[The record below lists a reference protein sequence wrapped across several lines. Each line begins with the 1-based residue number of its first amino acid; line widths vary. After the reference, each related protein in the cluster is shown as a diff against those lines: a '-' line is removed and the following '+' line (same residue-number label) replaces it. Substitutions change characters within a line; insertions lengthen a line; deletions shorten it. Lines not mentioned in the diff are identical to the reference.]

1 MKIVKYKVLIT
12 QPSFIIIQLLGHPS
26 YIMCFF
32 LGDHLKSW
40 SNFSNPLKHTF
51 VKNTCAILQS
61 LKPMHSDFKIFEM
74 GIIVLSISLC
84 LYVSRFTY
92 LSYKKEKIWK
102 SVFKHDILK
111 STQEVDKTW
120 RQIISEK
127 KQEAKRLKKKTEN
140 TWWSRWK
147 VKKETKKKIHNLL
160 LMK

>member
-74 GIIVLSISLC
+74 GIIVLS
-84 LYVSRFTY
+84 
-92 LSYKKEKIWK
+92 YKKEKIWK
-102 SVFKHDILK
+102 SFFKHDILK

-127 KQEAKRLKKKTEN
+127 KQEAKRLKKKQKTLDEAGGK
-140 TWWSRWK
+140 WK
-147 VKKETKKKIHNLL
+147 KRQRRRYIICC
-160 LMK
+160 